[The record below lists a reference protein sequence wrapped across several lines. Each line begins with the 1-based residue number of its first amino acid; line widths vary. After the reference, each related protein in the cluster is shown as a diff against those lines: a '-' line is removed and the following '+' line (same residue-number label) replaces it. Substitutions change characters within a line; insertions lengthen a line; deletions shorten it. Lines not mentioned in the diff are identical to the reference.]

1 MSPKKNLQ
9 SYIKNN
15 EEVFFVDKKNFSLSS
30 RDINYLLGKAKKS
43 KRQRARLCVHDDI
56 NSNLHEMFIA
66 KLKNTYVRPHKNF
79 NKCKSFEVLEGE
91 MDLIIF
97 DENGEIIEVIE
108 MCEYGHM
115 KCFFYRI
122 TDTIYHSLIIRSNHA
137 LFKETITGPFK
148 NQDTIYADWSPHETD
163 LNKVHDFMEN
173 TLKNINL
180 LLNLKN

>member
-1 MSPKKNLQ
+1 MNSKINIQ

-15 EEVFFVDKKNFSLSS
+15 EDVFFVDKKNFSLSS
-30 RDINYLLGKAKKS
+30 IDTNYLVGKAKKS
-43 KRQRARLCVHDDI
+43 KRQRARLCVHDNID
-56 NSNLHEMFIA
+56 SNLHEMFIV
-66 KLKNTYVRPHKNF
+66 KLKDTYVRPHKNF

-91 MDLIIF
+91 MDLVIF
-97 DENGEIIEVIE
+97 DENGKIIEVIE
-108 MCEYGHM
+108 MCEYRQM

-122 TDTIYHSLIIRSNHA
+122 TETIYHSLIIRSNYA

-148 NQDTIYADWSPHETD
+148 SQDTIYADWSPPEND

-173 TLKNINL
+173 SLTKINF